1 MTIYYLKQDDSIWG
15 CGDPDC
21 CGEYYE
27 EIGEYF
33 LECACEVEVDA
44 DHLHSCNGGGPVL
57 EWREATELET
67 IAYQNGNQE
76 GYSEGSVNGWE
87 FGIKQTEELIIN
99 LLEEHVWQLD
109 VGPDGE
115 WKQRCRC
122 GFYGVFNDHLIK
134 LIKGDDPTID
144 KQSQ

>member
-1 MTIYYLKQDDSIWG
+1 MTVYYLKQDDTIWG
-15 CGDPDC
+15 CGDPEC

-33 LECACEVEVDA
+33 LDCTCEVEVDA

-57 EWREATELET
+57 EWRKATDLET

-87 FGIKQTEELIIN
+87 LGIKQTEERIIK
-99 LLEEHVWQLD
+99 LLEAELPCQMKGMHHD
-109 VGPDGE
+109 I
-115 WKQRCRC
+115 
-122 GFYGVFNDHLIK
+122 GFCPCQALA
-134 LIKGDDPTID
+134 LIKGE
-144 KQSQ
+144 Q

>member
-1 MTIYYLKQDDSIWG
+1 MTVYYLKQDDTIWG
-15 CGDPDC
+15 CGDPEC

-33 LECACEVEVDA
+33 LDCTCEVEVDA

-57 EWREATELET
+57 EWRKATELET

-87 FGIKQTEELIIN
+87 FGIKQTQERIIK
-99 LLEEHVWQLD
+99 LLEVLWQKTQGTDLPA
-109 VGPDGE
+109 VVVLPDA
-115 WKQRCRC
+115 
-122 GFYGVFNDHLIK
+122 IA
-134 LIKGDDPTID
+134 LIKGE
-144 KQSQ
+144 K

>member
-1 MTIYYLKQDDSIWG
+1 MTVYYLKQDDTIWG
-15 CGDPDC
+15 CGDPEC

-33 LECACEVEVDA
+33 LDCTCEVEVDA

-57 EWREATELET
+57 EWRKATDLET

-87 FGIKQTEELIIN
+87 FGIKQTEEHFTN
-99 LLEEHVWQLD
+99 LLGEHVWQLD
-109 VGPDGE
+109 VAPDGKWE
-115 WKQRCRC
+115 QRCRC
-122 GFYGVFNDHLIK
+122 GFYGVFNEHLIA
-134 LIKGDDPTID
+134 LIKRE
-144 KQSQ
+144 K